1 MPMQSSFDIPFLLI
15 PGQLAI
21 DSAVS
26 FIVSALVAIT
36 VNAEA
41 QAFAATILGD
51 TRSGSKDRHHF
62 NAFLHI
68 DVIGGLCFLV
78 GGFGWARRIGVDD
91 SKFQHPRLYSV
102 LTRFAGP
109 LANFLMANIASSIA
123 WLFSVMKTDPR
134 VFQMLMGVN
143 LMVAVANLIPIP
155 PLAAG
160 DILAAVGLPR
170 GNSWQPKIERIGPV
184 AILALVAVDRL
195 AGWNFLVSSFGPLV
209 RALAEMI
216 QIQATP

>member
-41 QAFAATILGD
+41 QAFAATFLGD

-134 VFQMLMGVN
+134 VFLMLMGVN
-143 LMVAVANLIPIP
+143 LLVAVANLIPIP

-170 GNSWQPKIERIGPV
+170 GNSWQPKLERIGPV

-216 QIQATP
+216 QIQPTT